1 MAWPWQHQPSFVS
14 VGTPLAHWV
23 LGPTT
28 SVAYG
33 ALAYY
38 GRTFSQWAMRVQL
51 NGAGA
56 TSGSIQL
63 LGTLAN
69 SSSEATSALVAAT
82 TWTGTANSSNDIVFI
97 TGKPMNAVAPYLS
110 VTSSSATSIDVW
122 IAASI

>member
-56 TSGSIQL
+56 TS
-63 LGTLAN
+63 
-69 SSSEATSALVAAT
+69 
-82 TWTGTANSSNDIVFI
+82 SNDIVFI